1 MNVLIINLAEATDRL
16 SFQEKQML
24 RLGLDYEILRAVST
38 QHISET
44 THYQLSMGWERPL
57 RRAELACFL
66 SHHKAWQTI
75 LKKKQPMLILEDD
88 ALLSRYSAILLKM
101 LEQQTHCDLV
111 TFEVRGRQKLV
122 GVGQTLVEDFS
133 LVPLYQ
139 DRTGA
144 AAYVLW
150 PNGAQILLDKAKTT
164 PPGLADAFISSTY
177 QLRCLQVEPAAAI
190 QLDQCEAYEVNNT
203 LKTIS
208 SISAEPK
215 PDLTYA
221 SPLENLRFHARRLG
235 SQYRLG
241 MRRIQVLGKG
251 ERRFIKLRPEDFV

>member
-24 RLGLDYEILRAVST
+24 RLDLDYEILRAVSV
-38 QHISET
+38 QHISEA

-57 RRAELACFL
+57 RRTELACFL
-66 SHHKAWQTI
+66 SHHKAWQVV

-88 ALLSRYSAILLKM
+88 ALLSRYSAVLLKM
-101 LEQQTHCDLV
+101 LEQRNDCDLISL
-111 TFEVRGRQKLV
+111 EVRGRQKIV
-122 GVGQTLVEDFS
+122 GERQALVEDFS
-133 LVPLYQ
+133 LMPLYQ

-144 AAYVLW
+144 AAYILW
-150 PNGAQILLDKAKTT
+150 PSGAQILLDKAKAT
-164 PPGLADAFISSTY
+164 PPALADAFISSTY
-177 QLRCLQVEPAAAI
+177 QLRCLQIEPAAAI

-208 SISAEPK
+208 SISTEAK

-221 SPLENLRFHARRLG
+221 SPLENLRFQARRLG

-241 MRRIQVLGKG
+241 MRRIQTMGKG

>member
-38 QHISET
+38 QHISEAT
-44 THYQLSMGWERPL
+44 YYQLSMGWERPL
-57 RRAELACFL
+57 RRTELACFL
-66 SHHKAWQTI
+66 SHHKAWQTV
-75 LKKKQPMLILEDD
+75 LKKKQPMLVLEDD

-101 LEQQTHCDLV
+101 LEQRSDCDLV
-111 TFEVRGRQKLV
+111 TLEVRSRQKIV
-122 GVGQTLVEDFS
+122 GEGQPLVEDFS

-150 PNGAQILLDKAKTT
+150 PSGAQILLDKAKTI

-177 QLRCLQVEPAAAI
+177 SLRCRQIEPAAAI

-208 SISAEPK
+208 SISAEKK

-221 SPLENLRFHARRLG
+221 TPLENLRFHTRRLG
-235 SQYRLG
+235 AQYRMG
-241 MRRIQVLGKG
+241 MRRIQIMGKG
-251 ERRFIKLRPEDFV
+251 ERRFIQLRPEDFA